1 MKKRIFSALLA
12 LCLMLT
18 LLPAAALAEV
28 SFGSFTSGGA
38 DIDMSSGEGGD
49 APSGGQSGGED
60 GDGPSDGTGGGIYE
74 ERSSSGGGVYI
85 PGGEDGGNG
94 GGKTGNGDSSTDGNV
109 NADGGDRAG
118 NASGGAANAGF
129 GGLTEYE
136 LELLESDQSLLSLDE
151 QAAYLAAAEK
161 YIALYGGHGIALF
174 GGDETESGGE
184 ESGPVFLISNAAQL
198 ADLAL
203 KISSCAAYGDGL
215 EWRGAS
221 FRQVADIDLSA
232 YAPGAE
238 VNGVSYPDGWL
249 PIGTDSW
256 GYSFNQEQ
264 TRRLFTGSYDG
275 SGFEISGLVI
285 KNSGSSYRAAAG
297 LFGCVSGASVK
308 NIILTDC
315 RVTSSGCVG
324 GISAHAMNSSIEN
337 CAVTGELL
345 GLKASGITAAAGGIT
360 GGCAY
365 SSVIGCSFSGSV
377 DAGSAGGIAGDGS
390 EIGVSGDGSTVI
402 AACSVTGEIRSPESA
417 GGICSF
423 TTDSAVI
430 YGCFVS
436 ADVTAYG
443 GDESDTAGG
452 IIASVSG
459 SAVYG
464 CYAAGTVSST
474 GGAAGGIVGQL
485 KNGARLVGCVAL
497 HRTVTG
503 YRSGA
508 ILSMVNLISGSHD
521 GCGSWS
527 GTAVT
532 AAGEV
537 VDTTSDGALTLDAA
551 GLTRQLE
558 EFLSPALEQA
568 GLNDPYTYADDRL
581 PGFGRTYPLPDYM
594 TASPAPGR
602 SAAVSS
608 AADLAELARG
618 ISSGEPFSYKG
629 LEIPAGGQGWVFTQT
644 GDIDLSG
651 YSPNAEVDGVP
662 YPNGWVPIGSGE
674 IDPSG
679 DGFTGM
685 PFMGTYDGG
694 GFYIDS
700 LHILDNESGASAGLF
715 GGIASCG
722 TVKNVNISQFTITGS
737 GLCAGGI
744 AAWVGGSIENCSVSG
759 SLDGGGQQNSSEAR
773 FGGVAGI
780 ISGGSVTGC
789 SFVGTVNG
797 ELAGGIAYRASGAVI
812 SSCRAEAEIQGSTL
826 AGGIAAIA
834 DGQSLIFACSAD
846 ADVRAVY
853 EDENSAFAGGIAG
866 AGEGCSIVSCYAAG
880 TVSAPHGTAAGIL
893 ADPRQGHSSIITG
906 CAALQKSIE
915 APAAA
920 DICPGEAPDGS
931 AAVSGCGVW
940 AGIGFGGAE
949 PIRAAGAE
957 SFRRTVS
964 GLTMQLEDI
973 LAPAAA
979 DEGQDDPYT
988 YADNRLPGFGRTY
1001 PLPDYMTE
1009 EQAQAAGTVHIS
1021 SAADLAALAAGVGS
1035 GRAFK
1040 LHGSTVAAYAMG
1052 WTFIQDADID
1062 LSAYA
1067 PGAVVDGVS
1076 YPDGW
1081 RPIGRDVSSEDTRF
1095 FGGTYDGQ
1103 GFEISGMTISA
1114 SAEEETYYL
1123 GLFGGIGP
1131 SGAVKNVVLTGCSIA
1146 ASGGASSCWYAGGIA
1161 GSSLGEISG
1170 CSVAGN
1176 ISAPDCAGGIVGWNR
1191 VSGTVSGCSVA
1202 GKVSDADYAGGIVGH
1217 NFGGGTVSGCHFK
1230 GSVNTFGDCAG
1241 GIVGSVTGDD
1251 YPGIGSITGCGA
1263 DGDISG
1269 CWSGGIAGLLDGGNI
1284 SACHSSGSVASV
1296 SSSGGGIVGRIGD
1309 EGSGGTVSDCLS
1321 YADVTAALAGGI
1333 AGSLKTGGIERCI
1346 YLGGSV
1352 KSGMAAAAGIAGI
1365 FTEGTYIR
1373 SCLMLGGSLSGQ
1385 EESGRIA
1392 FAFDPGEL
1400 ADNYVLVSGGEIS
1413 LTDAAGCDGAD
1424 LLTAGGRLY
1433 SDGKFRH
1440 RLELASMLYSDE
1452 LWQDLDTP
1460 GYFPTLK
1467 CMDRRSMSLDQQAA
1481 EEKITEITLTPDVC
1495 TLPSRTRG
1503 YWRSPSAVITV
1514 SNTGNVDLES
1524 FEADVTGSGFSVSF
1538 GGGAIAAG
1546 DSAEITVTPE
1556 LGLRVGTHTAVITV
1570 TTPEGAEAQ
1579 AEVSF
1584 TVEPYAGSGSGWADE
1599 FVLSF
1604 DTMGGGDM
1612 DSVTVRPGD
1621 TVDLSDYVPER
1632 RGYVFTGWYADRS
1645 LTVPVDSVRMTGSM
1659 TVFAAW
1665 AARDGGDVS
1674 GSFADVSGGDWFAE
1688 DVSWV
1693 YGAGLMDGVGG
1704 GLFDPYGAVTRAM
1717 AAVILHRM
1725 ALSPAPDGDASAL
1738 FSDVAAGA
1746 WYTEAVGWCTEQGLF
1761 TGYGDGSFGP
1771 NDPLSRQQLAAVLY
1785 RWAVRSGVDVSVGED
1800 TNILSYTDALD
1811 VDEYAVEAMQ
1821 WCCGA
1826 GLIQGSGGMLMPR
1839 DGASRAQLAA
1849 ILHRYAALSAG
1860 E

>member
-28 SFGSFTSGGA
+28 S
-38 DIDMSSGEGGD
+38 
-49 APSGGQSGGED
+49 
-60 GDGPSDGTGGGIYE
+60 
-74 ERSSSGGGVYI
+74 
-85 PGGEDGGNG
+85 
-94 GGKTGNGDSSTDGNV
+94 
-109 NADGGDRAG
+109 
-118 NASGGAANAGF
+118 F

-203 KISSCAAYGDGL
+203 KISSCAVYGDGL

-297 LFGCVSGASVK
+297 LFGCISGASIK
-308 NIILTDC
+308 NIVLTGC

-443 GDESDTAGG
+443 GDESDSAGG

-568 GLNDPYTYADDRL
+568 GLDDPYTYADDRL

-602 SAAVSS
+602 NAAVSS

-618 ISSGEPFSYKG
+618 ISSGEPFTYQG

-662 YPNGWVPIGSGE
+662 YPNGWVPIGSGK

-694 GFYIDS
+694 GFEISGLTIDNAE
-700 LHILDNESGASAGLF
+700 DDGVASGLF

-737 GLCAGGI
+737 ALCAGGI

-780 ISGGSVTGC
+780 VSGGSVTGC

-797 ELAGGIAYRASGAVI
+797 GQAGGIAYRASGAVI
-812 SSCRAEAEIQGSTL
+812 SGCRVTGSVKGSSL

-846 ADVRAVY
+846 ADVHAVS

-893 ADPRQGHSSIITG
+893 ADPRQGYSALITG
-906 CAALQKSIE
+906 CAALQESIE

-964 GLTMQLEDI
+964 GLTRQLEDI

-1081 RPIGRDVSSEDTRF
+1081 RPIGRDVSSETRF

-1114 SAEEETYYL
+1114 AAEEETYYL

-1146 ASGGASSCWYAGGIA
+1146 ASGGSLSCWYAGGIA

-1170 CSVAGN
+1170 CSVTGN

-1202 GKVSDADYAGGIVGH
+1202 GRVSDADYAGGIVGH
-1217 NFGGGTVSGCHFK
+1217 NFGGGTVSDCHFK

-1241 GIVGSVTGDD
+1241 GIVGSVTGND
-1251 YPGIGSITGCGA
+1251 YTGIGSITGCGA

-1284 SACHSSGSVASV
+1284 SACHSSGSVVSV
-1296 SSSGGGIVGRIGD
+1296 SSSVGGGIVGRIGD

-1352 KSGMAAAAGIAGI
+1352 KSGMAAAAGIAGF

-1413 LTDAAGCDGAD
+1413 LNDAAGCDGAD
-1424 LLTAGGRLY
+1424 LLTAGGQLY
-1433 SDGKFRH
+1433 SDGKFRQ
-1440 RLELASMLYSDE
+1440 RLDLASMLYSDE

-1481 EEKITEITLTPDVC
+1481 EDKIAEITLTPDVC

-1514 SNTGNVDLES
+1514 ANTGNVDLES
-1524 FEADVTGSGFSVSF
+1524 FEADVTGSGFTVSF

-1556 LGLRVGTHTAVITV
+1556 LGLRTGTYTAVITV
-1570 TTPEGAEAQ
+1570 TTPEGAEAR

-1584 TVEPYAGSGSGWADE
+1584 TVESYAGSGSGWADE

-1612 DSVTVRPGD
+1612 DSVTVRAGD
-1621 TVDLSDYVPER
+1621 TVDLSGYVPER

-1785 RWAVRSGVDVSVGED
+1785 RWAVRSGADVSVGED

-1849 ILHRYAALSAG
+1849 ILHRYAALCAG